1 MAIVLD
7 PKSITQL
14 NTAASG
20 FAWVTTHSR
29 LRYWR
34 LCITLVFRYGF
45 LRWGRYVPPIT
56 DEAIFPDYVRFGL
69 RIHAGWDNWTGYHL
83 LAANERS
90 SAFLQRFYLK
100 HCGGGA

>member
-1 MAIVLD
+1 MAIVID

-14 NTAASG
+14 NTAETG

-29 LRYWR
+29 LQYWR
-34 LCITLVFRYGF
+34 LCLILVFRYGF
-45 LRWGRYVPPIT
+45 LRWGRYIPPIT

-69 RIHAGWDNWTGYHL
+69 RIHAGWDNWMGYDL
-83 LAANERS
+83 LAANEAS
-90 SAFLQRFYLK
+90 DAFLRRFYLK